1 MTQTGNQN
9 VNVGQN
15 VNAEQN
21 VNMIQSAYNDVPL
34 KTLLKGYRRRIIEL
48 INKSAQVTDAVKK
61 SLRNDKIIVGYSSR
75 SNAIAN
81 VVALR
86 KMWGTLLD
94 LTKCV
99 CNQLATDEELATIS
113 GNATTKAMCN
123 DVSALADKIK
133 VYLDGTDIPKESEDD
148 YDDEGNVVLNGI
160 ENTIGKYVAD
170 LDDILPY
177 QNNNNKNG
185 VDWKLVI
192 TYGIFKQIYTQVYC
206 ALCDY
211 NKQARTSGVSKKG
224 LKIINAKT
232 NPNHQLTGYHVTS
245 AKDVNIS
252 LHQSKIKNLISW
264 IDSRWDWRIPICC
277 IDKMI
282 IALDGYQNKTS
293 YTTTIPSDIYN
304 YLPSI
309 IYFSRK
315 CKSSPT
321 AYISNIDFIK
331 LFSTDAFATYVRC
344 SKLIKQDANGYY
356 IDVIALNRKIN
367 FNNLIKYNDMTEN
380 IWNHVIVHGVN
391 IYTPSA
397 FVQLI
402 KGGITDA
409 QQFQEY

>member
-9 VNVGQN
+9 VNVD
-15 VNAEQN
+15 QN

-48 INKSAQVTDAVKK
+48 INNSAQVTGAVKK
-61 SLRNDKIIVGYSSR
+61 SLRDDKIIVGYSSR
-75 SNAIAN
+75 SNAITN
-81 VVALR
+81 VEALR

-99 CNQLATDEELATIS
+99 CNQLATDGELTTIG
-113 GNATTKAMCN
+113 GNLTTKTMCN
-123 DVSALADKIK
+123 DISALAGKIK
-133 VYLDGTDIPKESEDD
+133 DYLNSTDIPKETDED
-148 YDDEGNVVLNGI
+148 YDDDGNVVLNSI
-160 ENTIGKYVAD
+160 QNTIGKYVSD
-170 LDDILPY
+170 LDDLLPY
-177 QNNNNKNG
+177 QNNNNNG

-192 TYGIFKQIYTQVYC
+192 TSGIFKQIYTQVYC

-211 NKQARTSGVSKKG
+211 NKQARIGGVSKKG
-224 LKIINAKT
+224 LKIINVKV
-232 NPNHQLTGYHVTS
+232 NPNHQLTGYLITS
-245 AKDVNIS
+245 AKDVNLS

-282 IALDGYQNKTS
+282 IALDGYNNKNT
-293 YTTTIPSDIYN
+293 YTTAIPQDIYN
-304 YLPSI
+304 YLPTI
-309 IYFSRK
+309 VYFSRK

-331 LFSTDAFATYVRC
+331 LFSTDAVATYVRC
-344 SKLIKQDANGYY
+344 SKLIKQDTNGYY

-367 FNNLIKYNDMTEN
+367 FNNLIKYNAMTED
-380 IWNHVIVHGVN
+380 IWNHVIVHGVK

-397 FVQLI
+397 FIELI
-402 KGGITDA
+402 KGGINNG
-409 QQFQEY
+409 QNFQEY